1 MVVFSLL
8 GVGIVT
14 FIFRALKVRPKLQDD
29 VLGALAVILGVYF
42 ISYGGRQKR
51 SPLRSVVSRVRRPAA
66 RLFAAARDRHHRM
79 SPRPFGRNHDAVEVA
94 LVAR

>member
-42 ISYGGRQKR
+42 ISYGGGKKEA
-51 SPLRSVVSRVRRPAA
+51 LCVRW
-66 RLFAAARDRHHRM
+66 
-79 SPRPFGRNHDAVEVA
+79 
-94 LVAR
+94 LVG